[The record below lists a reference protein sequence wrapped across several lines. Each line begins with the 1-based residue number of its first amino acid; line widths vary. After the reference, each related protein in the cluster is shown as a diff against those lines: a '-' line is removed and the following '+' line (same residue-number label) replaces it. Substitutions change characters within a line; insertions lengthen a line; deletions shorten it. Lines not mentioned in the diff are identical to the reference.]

1 MHRRNPAEE
10 VKFDL
15 GPNILVGFRQ
25 VGKRARGV
33 SSPEMLTCMAG
44 SRTNPWCRGPDGR
57 GGVRTRTRG

>member
-44 SRTNPWCRGPDGR
+44 SRPIHGAGDPTEGE
-57 GGVRTRTRG
+57 V